1 MTGFNRS
8 IGILS
13 VGMVLSTLL
22 ACSPGATVPSGSG
35 AQTDAPS
42 PVESRS
48 PTGAPTV
55 TASSR
60 SSAPGSQ
67 RSAPAVE
74 RTPVLSQSPRPDEQ
88 ETPAA
93 AQVLP
98 SELEGL
104 WTSVGQGSAE
114 TIYRFRTDGSYDKV
128 SILLQRRPSGTFS
141 FTITASGFAEI
152 DGDRLTLT
160 PVEGTQAMEDP
171 DSPSSNF
178 NKPLSDL
185 IPDQFVWSFQDG
197 SLILAD
203 ERGTVA
209 YTWEPDQ

>member
-1 MTGFNRS
+1 M
-8 IGILS
+8 
-13 VGMVLSTLL
+13 
-22 ACSPGATVPSGSG
+22 
-35 AQTDAPS
+35 
-42 PVESRS
+42 
-48 PTGAPTV
+48 
-55 TASSR
+55 
-60 SSAPGSQ
+60 
-67 RSAPAVE
+67 
-74 RTPVLSQSPRPDEQ
+74 
-88 ETPAA
+88 
-93 AQVLP
+93 LP

-141 FTITASGFAEI
+141 FTITASGFADI